1 VTNKRLYLLL
11 FRNLAS
17 LQPLFS
23 CTCLAMRS
31 KLVGGSDWTTSA
43 MMGRQVKRVLHLNV
57 SISADV
63 DFRLQLHLFRDEL
76 RNRGR
81 VLKRL
86 GHINS
91 DGVVQLKGRAACQID
106 TADEL
111 LVTEL
116 MFNGVFIKLDA
127 HQIAAVAS
135 CFMQMEK
142 SNRQVTFV
150 TAFSPIFR
158 SCRSCQSG

>member
-1 VTNKRLYLLL
+1 MGG
-11 FRNLAS
+11 
-17 LQPLFS
+17 
-23 CTCLAMRS
+23 CLSGWA
-31 KLVGGSDWTTSA
+31 TSA
-43 MMGRQVKRVLHLNV
+43 MMGWSSQARLFHL
-57 SISADV
+57 ISAVHRDV
-63 DFRLQLHLFRDEL
+63 DFPLQLHLFRDEL

-86 GHINS
+86 GHITS

-142 SNRQVTFV
+142 SNRQVTIV
-150 TAFSPIFR
+150 TAFSLFFR
-158 SCRSCQSG
+158 SCPSALADRAKPDIGVNSPAKPYLR